1 MIGSRKEVIITQVT
15 VQVSAD
21 VARALRQQRP
31 ATAESESLLSMIET
45 FGLTIEPMHHDTDD
59 PSLQSYFIVEAPDH
73 ATAQGVMDRLRQ
85 SEAVEA
91 AYVKPPD
98 ELP

>member
-1 MIGSRKEVIITQVT
+1 MKIQIT

-21 VARALRQQRP
+21 VARALYQYGP
-31 ATAESESLLSMIET
+31 STAKSEEILRT
-45 FGLTIEPMHHDTDD
+45 VGAFGLTLEPMHRDTKD
-59 PSLQSYFIVEAPDH
+59 PHLQSYFTVEVPDH
-73 ATAQGVMDRLRQ
+73 ATAQRVIDYLQQ

-98 ELP
+98 ALP